1 MLYSKGDLPITAT
14 YNVDKCNNHK
24 AEWKSSVTKWFYLY
38 KTPKTGQMNLW
49 YEKKNDWQGSKGG
62 V

>member
-1 MLYSKGDLPITAT
+1 MLYGKDLPITAT
-14 YNVDKCNNHK
+14 YNVDKYNNHK
-24 AEWKSSVTKWFYLY
+24 AEWKNSITKWFCLY